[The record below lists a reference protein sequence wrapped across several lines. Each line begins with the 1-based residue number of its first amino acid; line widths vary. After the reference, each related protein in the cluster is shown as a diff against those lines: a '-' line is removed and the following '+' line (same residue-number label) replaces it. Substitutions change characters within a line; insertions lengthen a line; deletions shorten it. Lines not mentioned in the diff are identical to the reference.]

1 MSFIAVLTNDSEVLR
16 SVSDALWADHAVV
29 GAGSWDRIIGLSVER
44 PVTGVV
50 LDADLV
56 PQEVGMEAAVE
67 EFAHRF
73 PSIWLVLVARS
84 GTDPWGL
91 FRLGR
96 AGLRSLVLTHLD
108 QLHSGVARAMRTG
121 FGLSTEALVTRAVSP
136 FLPASETLAVRLAM
150 RGAQLGWR
158 TNDLAVRTG
167 ITRAHLS
174 VRLKAAGLPS
184 AGHLLIW
191 AKLLHAGRWL
201 GDPGRSG
208 ESVSRQLEYS
218 SGAAFRRAL
227 RNYTG
232 ETPMGIR
239 EAGGFEP
246 VLHAFL
252 ETCGLARR
260 EPPNLFLA

>member
-1 MSFIAVLTNDSEVLR
+1 MSFIAVLTNDSEVR
-16 SVSDALWADHAVV
+16 RAVSDALCADHALASAV
-29 GAGSWDRIIGLSVER
+29 SWDRIIGLSAER

-50 LDADLV
+50 LDAELV
-56 PQEVGMEAAVE
+56 PQEGGMEAAVE
-67 EFAHRF
+67 EFADRF

-121 FGLSTEALVTRAVSP
+121 FDLSTEALVTRAVSP
-136 FLPASETLAVRLAM
+136 YLPASETLAVRLAM

-158 TNDLAVRTG
+158 TGHLAARTG
-167 ITRAHLS
+167 VTRAHLS
-174 VRLKAAGLPS
+174 VRLKAVGLPS
-184 AGHLLIW
+184 AGRLLVW

-201 GDPGRSG
+201 GDPGRTG
-208 ESVSRQLEYS
+208 ESVSRQLDYS

-232 ETPMGIR
+232 ATPMGIR
-239 EAGGFEP
+239 EAGGLKP
-246 VLHAFL
+246 VLRAFL
-252 ETCGLARR
+252 ETCGLARH
-260 EPPNLFLA
+260 EPPNLSVA